1 MSGCGTIS
9 ISAAPSP
16 PNTKSSRY
24 SRRAWLTALA
34 GAPAVLGAARKPNI
48 LFILTDDQ
56 RQDTISALG
65 NPHIRTPHLDTLVR
79 SGTVFR
85 NAYCMGGFSPAVC
98 LPSRMMIQRGRAWF
112 SVRRQPPGYPNVA
125 QSLSQAGYV
134 TFHLGKRGNEDTQSH
149 KSYDHNLYVEP
160 DDTADRANGM
170 PGKQVADRTI
180 EFLDRWKQDASRK
193 PFFMYLAFQQS
204 ARPADCRTALP

>member
-98 LPSRMMIQRGRAWF
+98 LPSRMMIQRGRAG
-112 SVRRQPPGYPNVA
+112 SA
-125 QSLSQAGYV
+125 SAG
-134 TFHLGKRGNEDTQSH
+134 S
-149 KSYDHNLYVEP
+149 
-160 DDTADRANGM
+160 
-170 PGKQVADRTI
+170 
-180 EFLDRWKQDASRK
+180 
-193 PFFMYLAFQQS
+193 
-204 ARPADCRTALP
+204 RPATLMWPNR